1 MPLSVE
7 QLVYTSFSGLG
18 SRTLTSEKMPES
30 IEQAFVKA
38 VVHPFWKNPAY
49 VGLKMTAA
57 YLHQLSTDGFL
68 FGWLYCD
75 EIPQASEEL
84 TARFVCYYST
94 QVIDDAQ
101 LELIFNCL
109 EKGPVTSF
117 EDLDNLTELEA
128 IVLPDSNYE
137 STRPGVPIPSSVRA
151 LNRLLLYKQKL
162 LHCFV
167 PLEVSSS
174 TVESQEQP
182 LDTPESKVVDSSS
195 LTLPVVVESS
205 ASPELPQLPRR
216 VKKVPTMEL
225 SSERAVESQIELASP
240 MSPPK
245 FALLIGVSQ
254 SDLGIQRLPGVEK
267 DLESLQQ
274 VLENPSIGNF
284 AKVETLLNPDSQAMA
299 ENIESFLSSCPSD
312 SLALLYFSGY
322 GVLDRQGTLCL
333 SAASSRKNP
342 QGKIIRSTFVS
353 TDFLG
358 AVMRDSPSRQQVVI
372 LDISLSDDD
381 PLNSVARKKHLE
393 TVRDQLSSAEHS
405 ILVSSTAIHHTNVQ
419 KGNVQSLYT
428 SYLVEGL
435 ATGIADARGNGI
447 ITLGEWHNYAK
458 YKAQLI
464 SPALRPA
471 LYGELDREQ
480 LPIARAP
487 LNDPKLQYRREVE
500 YFSRNG
506 QISLVNELIL
516 NDLQKRLGLSASE
529 SAKIKAEVLK
539 PYKDYQGKLRKYA
552 RNFLNHAHR
561 EFPVKQRTGSQIL
574 YLQDSLGLTDDD
586 IEPIKAEIFQQVNTI
601 HIPGVTATL
610 LSVEGFIQDQ
620 QTKLGTQF
628 QLPPVVYSSLNR
640 FATQS
645 DRLTREMRNR
655 MPSVW
660 KLDKKEWS
668 VKQPKRFGLGRGQW
682 SVGVLVGL
690 VGLGVV
696 SANVL
701 RSRQDQEQQR
711 SLQQLETFVQ
721 QQKYDECETL
731 GKSLPQ
737 SFRRFAPIQ
746 GQLEQCQVGLKWQ
759 NIKVQS
765 LQPLQSA
772 AGAIA
777 FNPSASILASGSE
790 DGKIRLSDLQKQAL
804 IRTLSGRPNRL
815 RSIAFSKDGKMLASG
830 GGDRTVNLWSVST
843 GKLLHQLKS
852 HQNTVWSVAWIPKGD
867 VIASGSEDGTI
878 KLWHGS
884 TGTLRE
890 TINPSEGAVR
900 AIAIDP
906 DGKTLVSG
914 GAAKRITVWDV
925 DKGKAVLDL
934 EGHTNRVLAL
944 AISKNGEQLASG
956 SADKTIK
963 VWNLRDGKLLR
974 TLPQSLDAVQT
985 LSFSSDN
992 RTLVS
997 GTGASAQVWDVQT
1010 GQFIR
1015 QFSGSS
1021 STVTATVFSD
1031 DGKSLAIARENGLLS
1046 LLKP

>member
-75 EIPQASEEL
+75 EILQETEEL

-128 IVLPDSNYE
+128 IVLPDSGNYE

-167 PLEVSSS
+167 PLEVPQP
-174 TVESQEQP
+174 TAEGQEQP
-182 LDTPESKVVDSSS
+182 PDRSALE
-195 LTLPVVVESS
+195 VVEPS
-205 ASPELPQLPRR
+205 ALPELPQLPRR
-216 VKKVPTMEL
+216 LEKTPKMEL
-225 SSERAVESQIELASP
+225 SAEMEVEPQIELSSP
-240 MSPPK
+240 VSIPK

-254 SDLGIQRLPGVEK
+254 SKLGVQRLPGVEK
-267 DLESLQQ
+267 DLESLQR
-274 VLENPSIGNF
+274 VLEDPSIGNF
-284 AKVETLLNPDSQAMA
+284 SKVETLLNPDSQAMA
-299 ENIESFLSSCPSD
+299 ENIESFLSGCPSD
-312 SLALLYFSGY
+312 GLALLYFSGY

-333 SAASSRKNP
+333 SAASSRKNS

-372 LDISLSDDD
+372 LDIGLSEDD
-381 PLNSVARKKHLE
+381 PLQSVARKKHLE

-419 KGNVQSLYT
+419 KGNFQSLYT
-428 SYLVEGL
+428 FFLVEGL
-435 ATGIADARGNGI
+435 ATGIADARGNGV

-458 YKAQLI
+458 HKVQLI

-487 LNDPKLQYRREVE
+487 LNDPKLHYRREVE

-539 PYKDYQGKLRKYA
+539 PHKDYQGKLRKYA
-552 RNFLNHAHR
+552 RNFLNHVHR
-561 EFPVKQRTGSQIL
+561 EFPVKQRAGSQIL

-645 DRLTREMRNR
+645 DRLTRDIWNR
-655 MPSVW
+655 IPSAW
-660 KLDKKEWS
+660 KLNRNEWS
-668 VKQPKRFGLGRGQW
+668 AKQPKRFGLSRGQW
-682 SVGVLVGL
+682 SVGVLFGL
-690 VGLGVV
+690 VGIGVA
-696 SANVL
+696 SANLL
-701 RSRQDQEQQR
+701 RSQQEQEQQR

-721 QQKYDECETL
+721 QQKYDECEAV
-731 GKSLPQ
+731 GQSLPQ
-737 SFRRFAPIQ
+737 SFKRFASIQ
-746 GQLEQCQVGLKWQ
+746 RQLEQCQVGLQWQ
-759 NIKVQS
+759 KAKVQS
-765 LQPLQSA
+765 LPPVPSSV
-772 AGAIA
+772 GAIA
-777 FNPSASILASGSE
+777 FNPNASILAAGSK
-790 DGKIRLSDLQKQAL
+790 DGKIRLSDLQKQAV
-804 IRTLSGRPNRL
+804 IRTLGGRPNRL
-815 RSIAFSKDGKMLASG
+815 RSLAFSKDGKMLASG
-830 GGDRTVNLWSVST
+830 GGDRTVDLWNVST
-843 GKLLHQLKS
+843 GKLLRKLKG
-852 HQNTVWSVAWIPKGD
+852 HQNTIWSVAWMPKSD
-867 VIASGSEDGTI
+867 VVASGSEDGTI

-884 TGTLRE
+884 MGTLRQ

-900 AIAIDP
+900 AIAFHP
-906 DGKTLVSG
+906 DGKSLVSAG
-914 GAAKRITVWDV
+914 VAKRITVWDV
-925 DKGKAVLDL
+925 NTGKTLLTL

-944 AISKNGEQLASG
+944 AISKNGELLASG

-963 VWNLRDGKLLR
+963 VWKLQDGKLLR
-974 TLPQSLDAVQT
+974 TLSQT
-985 LSFSSDN
+985 LDSVQALSFRPDN

-997 GTGASAQVWDVQT
+997 GTGASAQLWDIQT
-1010 GQFIR
+1010 GQSIR
-1015 QFSGSS
+1015 QFSGSP

-1031 DGKSLAIARENGLLS
+1031 DGKNLAIARENGLLS